1 MRRVVEITVSGRTPL
16 GGGSSSRRQWREAI
30 RDAASRVAPDPDVL
44 PVGAPL
50 TVDVVFRIR
59 EPRFSSSDL
68 DNLVKPVRDTLFRS
82 RDEQLDP
89 SLTATL
95 LPVDDAMI
103 HRLVVEKDRAAGIE
117 GEGVSVSVSWEEN
130 GTDPGTVSAS

>member
-1 MRRVVEITVSGRTPL
+1 
-16 GGGSSSRRQWREAI
+16 
-30 RDAASRVAPDPDVL
+30 
-44 PVGAPL
+44 
-50 TVDVVFRIR
+50 VFRIR

-68 DNLVKPVRDTLFRS
+68 DNLVKPVLDTLFRS

-130 GTDPGTVSAS
+130 RTDPGTVSAS